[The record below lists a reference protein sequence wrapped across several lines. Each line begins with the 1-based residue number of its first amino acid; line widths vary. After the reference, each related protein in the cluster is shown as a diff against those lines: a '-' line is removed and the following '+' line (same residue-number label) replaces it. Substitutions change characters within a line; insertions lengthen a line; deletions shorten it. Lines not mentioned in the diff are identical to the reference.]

1 MNARKH
7 PQQMLHILE
16 FTNQLARLNDLN
28 QLCNQ
33 MLDLILDVAKA
44 SAGHIYM
51 VDIFSGQPT
60 LKITK
65 GNIESSSN
73 DISIPLIIHT
83 EPGLPETIGGIQ
95 IFNFMP
101 ETLPLI
107 HLLVDR
113 LNAEIERIIKFQDQQ
128 RHNERLKALINFF
141 SQIGSTLDR
150 DQILRLIINDAKDL
164 LGTEG
169 CSLFMVDEATGDSV
183 LYLASDKDPLHIEQI
198 RVPAGKGIIGHTV
211 KTGEITLVSDTSRDE
226 RHYTEVDHDSGFI
239 TRSLLAVPLRTS
251 KVALGE
257 QRGTTEER
265 IIGAIEAVNK
275 IEGTFD
281 EDDAQLL
288 QTLAN
293 QAATV
298 LHIAELYADANELFL
313 NIIQA
318 FTAAIDAKDPYTQG
332 HSQRVSDYSI
342 AIARELGLTLEMI
355 YHVRIGGLLHD
366 IGKIGVPDDILSKP
380 GRLTELEY
388 ERIKDHPTIGE
399 RITSQ
404 IRMLR
409 DEVPAIVEHHEWLN
423 GAGYPKRL
431 KEDEITLLGKIVSA
445 ADVFDAMTSDRPYR
459 KGLSVEDTF
468 KFMQNEIGTHF
479 DDPCV
484 KALIQAYRNGAI
496 QTQKERE
503 KQKKS
508 YSK

>member
-1 MNARKH
+1 MNAYS
-7 PQQMLHILE
+7 QQMLHILE
-16 FTNQLARLNDLN
+16 STNQLARLDDLK
-28 QLCNQ
+28 QLCDQ
-33 MLDLILDVAKA
+33 MLDLILEVSKA

-51 VDIFSGQPT
+51 VDVMSGQPT
-60 LKITK
+60 LKIAK
-65 GNIESSSN
+65 GKIEGSSN
-73 DISIPLIIHT
+73 DISIPLVIHT

-95 IFNFMP
+95 IFNFEP

-107 HLLVDR
+107 HLLADR
-113 LNAEIERIIKFQDQQ
+113 LNSEIEKIIQFQDQQ
-128 RHNERLKALINFF
+128 RHNERLKALIDFF
-141 SQIGSTLDR
+141 SQIGSTLNR
-150 DQILRLIINDAKDL
+150 DQILRLIIDDAKDL

-183 LYLASDKDPLHIEQI
+183 LYLASDKDPLHIEKI

-211 KTGEITLVSDTSRDE
+211 KTGEISLVTDISHDE
-226 RHYTEVDHDSGFI
+226 RHYTGVDRDSGFI

-251 KVALGE
+251 KISLGE

-275 IEGTFD
+275 MEGTFD
-281 EDDAQLL
+281 EDDAHLL

-318 FTAAIDAKDPYTQG
+318 FTAAIDAKDPYTEG

-342 AIARELGLTLEMI
+342 AIARELGLSLEMV

-366 IGKIGVPDDILSKP
+366 VGKIGVPDDILSKP

-399 RITSQ
+399 RITGQ
-404 IRMLR
+404 IRMLH
-409 DEVPAIVEHHEWLN
+409 DEVPAIVQHHEWLN

-431 KEDEITLLGKIVSA
+431 REDEITLLGKIVSA

-459 KGLSVEDTF
+459 TGLSVEDTF
-468 KFMQNEIGTHF
+468 KFMQNEVGTHF
-479 DDPCV
+479 DAACV
-484 KALIQAYRNGAI
+484 KALIQAHRNGVI
-496 QTQKERE
+496 HTQKERE
-503 KQKKS
+503 NYKKE
-508 YSK
+508 

>member
-1 MNARKH
+1 MNAY

-113 LNAEIERIIKFQDQQ
+113 LNAEIERIIQFQDQQ

-141 SQIGSTLDR
+141 GQIGSTLDR
-150 DQILRLIINDAKDL
+150 DQILRLIIDDAKDL

-183 LYLASDKDPLHIEQI
+183 LYLASDKDPLHIEKI

-226 RHYTEVDHDSGFI
+226 RHYAGVDHDSGFI
-239 TRSLLAVPLRTS
+239 TCSLLAVPLRTS

-318 FTAAIDAKDPYTQG
+318 FTAAIDAKDPYTEG
-332 HSQRVSDYSI
+332 HSLRVSDYSI
-342 AIARELGLTLEMI
+342 AIARELRLTLEMI

-366 IGKIGVPDDILSKP
+366 VGKIGVPDDILSKP

-479 DDPCV
+479 DDSCV

-503 KQKKS
+503 KRKKELQ
-508 YSK
+508 